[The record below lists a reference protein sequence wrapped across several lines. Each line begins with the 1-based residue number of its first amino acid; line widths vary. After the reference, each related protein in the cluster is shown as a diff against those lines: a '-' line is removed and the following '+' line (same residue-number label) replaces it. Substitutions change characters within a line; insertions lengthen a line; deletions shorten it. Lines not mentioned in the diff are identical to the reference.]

1 MYRIITDTRLVNSF
15 INNNKS
21 PLKKGYLLI
30 KGNYFYFSTNPIP
43 NSLLELSE
51 KDLKEYIKKTYT
63 KSAVNFSI
71 NKCNLK
77 LKTNTNTEYNF
88 YDVAFGSKKFLM
100 LHDYE
105 RKKDSSF
112 KNINFNSITPVLLN
126 YNSKPLN
133 FAINFSYL
141 IITIIYGIFIFKLL
155 FTHTLIAYLL
165 IIFWGISCIITGKY
179 ILKVISKN
187 IQNSLE

>member
-1 MYRIITDTRLVNSF
+1 
-15 INNNKS
+15 
-21 PLKKGYLLI
+21 
-30 KGNYFYFSTNPIP
+30 
-43 NSLLELSE
+43 
-51 KDLKEYIKKTYT
+51 
-63 KSAVNFSI
+63 I

-179 ILKVISKN
+179 ILNLIAKN
-187 IQNSLE
+187 IQNSLK